1 MMDEWIDLR
10 LADLKRGHGRL
21 VSIHGN
27 DIAVFCTS
35 QGVFAVDDSC
45 PHAGSS
51 LASGVVSGT
60 HVRCRA
66 HGLTFDLT
74 TGKAV
79 GGLRT
84 ACHEV
89 RLSGDRVLVRIAP
102 SGGT

>member
-1 MMDEWIDLR
+1 MDEWISLPLKDLQ
-10 LADLKRGHGRL
+10 RGHGRV
-21 VSIHGN
+21 VSVYGH

-45 PHAGSS
+45 PHAGAS

-60 HVRCRA
+60 KVRCRA

-79 GGLRT
+79 GGLCT
-84 ACHEV
+84 AFHEV
-89 RLSGDRVLVRIAP
+89 RVSGDRVLVRIAP
-102 SGGT
+102 SGAT